1 MPGIVDRIQRS
12 ALSRDG
18 QARTAQPEDATEGR
32 GGEWRDDLRQLH
44 ELQRL
49 RFHRRGTIRRCCKK
63 RLQKITRRTCIRK
76 QLVRQVNLERPI
88 DSEHQLGAAQAVEP
102 HIPVKIAIEGDS
114 DPALHMGM
122 QLPNQVP
129 HEAA

>member
-1 MPGIVDRIQRS
+1 MQTYVMSQNPD
-12 ALSRDG
+12 
-18 QARTAQPEDATEGR
+18 EGR
-32 GGEWRDDLRQLH
+32 RGERRDDLRQLH
-44 ELQRL
+44 ELRQR

-88 DSEHQLGAAQAVEP
+88 DSQHQLGAAQAVEP
-102 HIPVKIAIEGDS
+102 QIPVKIAIEGDS

-129 HEAA
+129 HEVA